1 MRNGKHIL
9 ATLIISLWA
18 VNSFAATKTLT
29 VGVSFRLNDAYNN
42 SVRALM
48 SGVETAKAE
57 FEKDHPGTVVQLK
70 VLAHGADLASV
81 NSVADKFVSE
91 KVPAVIGGEMS
102 EESLVFGDRLGAKK
116 IVFFTPTS
124 SNPKVTDNKP
134 FVFSACFSD
143 RTVATEMARYM
154 KEKLKPTALGVI
166 QNISSPYSDYLSNRF
181 AETFSRMIVQN
192 PKDRPLVLVEKVLR
206 RTLDFSKQIKLFKEN
221 NVSHV
226 AIFSHDADVIQFVVQ
241 AEEQKFFPVYMG
253 SDGWGSNQYV
263 YEKFVKESKN
273 GTKFVAIRN
282 SYWKEDAENTI
293 TKRFKTAYK
302 KQYNRTPEAWSAV
315 AFDAAWLLFG
325 AMSRAKDPNNG
336 EDIRKELKKTSGV
349 SLVTTDSFSFGEDNS
364 PRKDLYLYRIS
375 KDGIQYE
382 ATLK

>member
-1 MRNGKHIL
+1 MRNGKNIL
-9 ATLIISLWA
+9 AALIFSLCSA
-18 VNSFAATKTLT
+18 KSFAATKTLT

-42 SVRALM
+42 SVRSLM

-57 FEKDHPGTVVQLK
+57 FEKDHPGTVIQLK

-81 NSVADKFVSE
+81 NGVADKFISE
-91 KVPAVIGGEMS
+91 KISAVIGGEMS

-124 SNPKVTDNKP
+124 SNPKVTYDKP

-143 RTVATEMARYM
+143 RAVATEMARYM
-154 KEKLKPTALGVI
+154 KENLKPTAVGVI

-181 AETFSRMIVQN
+181 AETFSRMIAQN

-206 RTLDFSKQIKLFKEN
+206 RTLDFSKQIKLFKDN

-273 GTKFVAIRN
+273 GAKFVAIRN
-282 SYWKEDAENTI
+282 SYWKEDAENPI
-293 TKRFKTAYK
+293 AKRFKSAYK
-302 KQYNRTPEAWSAV
+302 KKYNRNPEAWSAV
-315 AFDAAWLLFG
+315 AFDTAWILFG
-325 AMSRAKDPNNG
+325 AMSRAKDPNSG

>member
-1 MRNGKHIL
+1 MRNGKNIF
-9 ATLIISLWA
+9 AALIFSLCSA
-18 VNSFAATKTLT
+18 KSFAATKTLT

-42 SVRALM
+42 SVRSLM

-57 FEKDHPGTVVQLK
+57 FEKDHPGTVIQLK

-81 NSVADKFVSE
+81 NGVADKFIAE
-91 KVPAVIGGEMS
+91 RIPAVIGGEMS

-124 SNPKVTDNKP
+124 SNPQVTNDKP

-143 RTVATEMARYM
+143 RAVATEMARYM
-154 KEKLKPTALGVI
+154 KENLKPTALGVI
-166 QNISSPYSDYLSNRF
+166 HNISSPYSDYLSNRF
-181 AETFSRMIVQN
+181 VETFSRMIVQN

-206 RTLDFSKQIKLFKEN
+206 RTLDFSKQIKLFKDN

-263 YEKFVKESKN
+263 YEKFVKESKH
-273 GTKFVAIRN
+273 GAKFVAIRN
-282 SYWKEDAENTI
+282 SYWKEDADNPI
-293 TKRFKTAYK
+293 AKRFKSAYK
-302 KQYNRTPEAWSAV
+302 KQYNRNPEAWSAI
-315 AFDAAWLLFG
+315 AFDTAWFLFG
-325 AMSRAKDPNNG
+325 AMSRAKDPNSG
-336 EDIRKELKKTSGV
+336 EDIRKELKKTNGV
-349 SLVTTDSFSFGEDNS
+349 PLVTTDRFSFGEDNS